1 MEFFALQVLHTNPK
15 CDINIAN
22 FDWELVFSVSELY
35 EIFSNEFNFEIT
47 CFIHIDISFF
57 LLKTIVFCN
66 DSFICAYFDS
76 TSILFVNSKAL
87 DGGFRCLLRN
97 AWVHLKL
104 SPRE

>member
-57 LLKTIVFCN
+57 IEN
-66 DSFICAYFDS
+66 NSF
-76 TSILFVNSKAL
+76 
-87 DGGFRCLLRN
+87 LLRQL
-97 AWVHLKL
+97 HLRL
-104 SPRE
+104 F